1 MPLPPSPR
9 SPAAVQT
16 LQFFRD
22 PFTLLSECKERHGD
36 IFTLKLLGMG
46 NWVFLT
52 SPDLMREM
60 FKAPAEDLVT
70 GEVNGATLGFLMGL
84 DAVFSLDGKQH
95 LKRRRMV
102 LPYFTGK
109 SVKRRIGMMD
119 DVAKMGMDEW
129 PHGSP
134 FPFLR
139 FAHLASLR
147 IMVKTFFEAS
157 PKAVQEEMIELFDV
171 FSLKGLRSPLILLS
185 FLQINLGKHSP
196 WGKILAMRDA
206 VGALVAQEIDRRI
219 ADPEAFGDRDVAS
232 SMVRAMVAGEIDVTR
247 QGLIDE
253 IFNDIFAGHETT
265 GGVLTWTVEC
275 VLRRPELLE
284 QLRQEIDEVLGD
296 QPVTEETIGQLP
308 ITDAIIAE
316 AVRYRPLA
324 PQAGFRLV
332 KNTYEIGGY
341 TLPPGTTLAHGF
353 SVLARNGE
361 VFDNAEDF
369 DICHFHQRRV
379 KHFDWSPFG
388 GGTRMCLGKGLA
400 EIELAVLLPTI
411 FQHFDLELAQN
422 KVYPV
427 RHGMFF
433 GPNEGLKVRATPRT
447 PVARR
452 APEPSA
458 ESVGAAPPARCPV
471 SH

>member
-1 MPLPPSPR
+1 
-9 SPAAVQT
+9 
-16 LQFFRD
+16 
-22 PFTLLSECKERHGD
+22 
-36 IFTLKLLGMG
+36 
-46 NWVFLT
+46 
-52 SPDLMREM
+52 
-60 FKAPAEDLVT
+60 
-70 GEVNGATLGFLMGL
+70 LMGL
-84 DAVFSLDGKQH
+84 DAVFSLDGKEH
-95 LKRRRMV
+95 LKRRKIV

-109 SVKRRIGMMD
+109 SVKGRAGMMD
-119 DVAKMGMDEW
+119 EVARGGMADW
-129 PHGSP
+129 PLDRP

-157 PKAVQEEMIELFDV
+157 PEAVQREMIELFDV

-196 WGKILAMRDA
+196 WGKILSMRDA
-206 VGALVAQEIDRRI
+206 VGELVAREIDRRI
-219 ADPEAFGDRDVAS
+219 ADPEAFGDKDVAS
-232 SMVRAMVAGEIDVTR
+232 SLVKAMVAGDIDVSR

-275 VLRRPELLE
+275 ILRRPELLR
-284 QLRQEIDEVLGD
+284 QLRQEIDDVLGD
-296 QPVTEETIGQLP
+296 RPVTLETIGQLP
-308 ITDAIIAE
+308 ITEAIIAE

-332 KNTYEIGGY
+332 KNEYRIGGY
-341 TLPPGTTLAHGF
+341 SLPPGTTLAHGF

-361 VFDNAEDF
+361 VFENADDF
-369 DICHFHQRRV
+369 DICHFHGRKV

-400 EIELAVLLPTI
+400 EVELAVLLPTI
-411 FQHFDLELAQN
+411 FQHFDLELAQDT
-422 KVYPV
+422 VYPV

-433 GPNEGLKVRATPRT
+433 GPNEGLMVRATPRT
-447 PVARR
+447 PV
-452 APEPSA
+452 PKSA
-458 ESVGAAPPARCPV
+458 ESSMKSSPAPAGAPAGRCPV